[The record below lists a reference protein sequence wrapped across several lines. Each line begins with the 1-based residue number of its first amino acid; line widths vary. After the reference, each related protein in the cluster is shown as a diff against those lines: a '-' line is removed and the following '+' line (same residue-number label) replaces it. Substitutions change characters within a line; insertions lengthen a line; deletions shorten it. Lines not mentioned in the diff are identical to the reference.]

1 MSATRPDTSP
11 MARRRRSSSPYPVP
25 DGISP
30 VAGAD
35 VGPGVGEEFGSG
47 PQRAPGKPAAPPV
60 TVVDWLMLVLALV
73 SIGLLVWIWFFD
85 VSERTADRV
94 LVADAVIC
102 GIFFIEFC
110 VRWRRSHLGLRF
122 PVVYWYEL
130 VGMIPA
136 AIPLPVNDLYAR
148 LFRLLRIFVVLS
160 RLARAADRAFGD
172 RATAYVVGRF
182 SGALVGAIR
191 KPVTVAVLDE
201 VIAVVQ
207 TGNYAQHVAAAIE
220 ENRNELDA
228 LIVDLIKA
236 DATTRRFRYVPFH
249 DEIVKM
255 VSDTVFRIVNGAL
268 ADPRVHEL
276 ISDAIKVSAIDLRAN
291 VRASL
296 VEEQRRVG
304 GRPA

>member
-1 MSATRPDTSP
+1 MSATRPDASP
-11 MARRRRSSSPYPVP
+11 MARRTPPSPP
-25 DGISP
+25 DP
-30 VAGAD
+30 
-35 VGPGVGEEFGSG
+35 EFGSG
-47 PQRAPGKPAAPPV
+47 PQRALGKPAAPPV
-60 TVVDWLMLVLALV
+60 TFVDWLMLALALV

-85 VSERTADRV
+85 VSDRTADRV
-94 LVADAVIC
+94 LVADGAIC
-102 GIFFIEFC
+102 GVFFVEFC
-110 VRWRRSHLGLRF
+110 WRWRRSDMGLRF
-122 PVVYWYEL
+122 PAVYWYEL

-148 LFRLLRIFVVLS
+148 LFRLLRVFVVLS

-191 KPVTVAVLDE
+191 KPVTIAVLDE

-207 TGNYAQHVAAAIE
+207 TGNYAAHVAAAID
-220 ENRNELDA
+220 ENRTELDA
-228 LIVDLIKA
+228 LIVDLIKT
-236 DATTRRFRYVPFH
+236 DATTKKFRYVPFH
-249 DEIVKM
+249 DEIVRM

-296 VEEQRRVG
+296 VEEKRRAG
-304 GRPA
+304 

>member
-1 MSATRPDTSP
+1 
-11 MARRRRSSSPYPVP
+11 MARRFPSSSPYPVP
-25 DGISP
+25 PG
-30 VAGAD
+30 VAPEAAD
-35 VGPGVGEEFGSG
+35 VGPGAGEEFGSG
-47 PQRAPGKPAAPPV
+47 PLRAPGKPAAPPV
-60 TVVDWLMLVLALV
+60 TFVDWLMLLLAIV
-73 SIGLLVWIWFFD
+73 SVGLLVWIWFFD
-85 VSERTADRV
+85 VSDRTAERV
-94 LVADAVIC
+94 LVADTVIC
-102 GIFFIEFC
+102 GIFLVEFC
-110 VRWRRSHLGLRF
+110 WRWRRSGMGLRF

-136 AIPLPVNDLYAR
+136 AMPLPVNDAYAR
-148 LFRLLRIFVVLS
+148 FFRLIRIVVVAS

-182 SGALVGAIR
+182 SNAVVGAIR

-220 ENRNELDA
+220 ENRAELDA

-236 DATTRRFRYVPFH
+236 DATTKRFRYVPFH

-255 VSDTVFRIVNGAL
+255 VSDTVFRILNGAL
-268 ADPRVHEL
+268 SDPRVHEL
-276 ISDAIKVSAIDLRAN
+276 ISDAIRVSAVDLRAN

-296 VEEQRRVG
+296 VEEQRRAGV
-304 GRPA
+304 RPS

>member
-1 MSATRPDTSP
+1 MSATRPDGSP
-11 MARRRRSSSPYPVP
+11 MARRPRSSSPYPVP
-25 DGISP
+25 ADGTPI
-30 VAGAD
+30 AGAD

-60 TVVDWLMLVLALV
+60 TFVDWFMLALAIV

-85 VSERTADRV
+85 VSEQTASRV
-94 LVADAVIC
+94 IVADSVIC
-102 GIFFIEFC
+102 GVFFVEFC
-110 VRWRRSHLGLRF
+110 VRWRRSGMGLRF

-136 AIPLPVNDLYAR
+136 AVPMPVNDAWAR
-148 LFRLLRIFVVLS
+148 LFRLLRVFVVLS

-172 RATAYVVGRF
+172 RATAYIVGRF

-191 KPVTVAVLDE
+191 KPVTIAVLDE

-207 TGNYAQHVAAAIE
+207 TGNYATHVAAAIE
-220 ENRNELDA
+220 ENRAELDA
-228 LIVDLIKA
+228 LIVDLIRQ
-236 DATTRRFRYVPFH
+236 DSTTKKFRYVPFH
-249 DEIVKM
+249 DEIVRM

-276 ISDAIKVSAIDLRAN
+276 ISDAIRVSAIDLRAN

-296 VEEQRRVG
+296 VEEQRR
-304 GRPA
+304 AL

>member
-1 MSATRPDTSP
+1 MDDSP
-11 MARRRRSSSPYPVP
+11 H
-25 DGISP
+25 
-30 VAGAD
+30 
-35 VGPGVGEEFGSG
+35 GSG
-47 PQRAPGKPAAPPV
+47 PERAPGKPAAPPV
-60 TVVDWLMLVLALV
+60 TFVDWFMLLLAVV

-85 VSERTADRV
+85 VSESTTDRV
-94 LVADAVIC
+94 IVADTVIC
-102 GIFFIEFC
+102 GIFLLEFL
-110 VRWRRSHLGLRF
+110 VRWRRSGLGARF
-122 PVVYWYEL
+122 PVLYWYEL

-136 AIPLPVNDLYAR
+136 AVPLPVNDAWAR
-148 LFRLLRIFVVLS
+148 LFRLVRVFVVAS

-172 RATAYVVGRF
+172 RASAYVVGRF
-182 SGALVGAIR
+182 SNAIVGAIR

-207 TGNYAQHVAAAIE
+207 TGNYATHVAAAIE
-220 ENRNELDA
+220 ENRSELDA

-249 DEIVKM
+249 DEIVRM

-276 ISDAIKVSAIDLRAN
+276 ISDAIRVSAVDLRAN

-296 VEEQRRVG
+296 VEDQRRAG
-304 GRPA
+304 LS